1 MTTQTTP
8 TPSATTPAPVDSKNI
23 STNVLASISRLTA
36 EQKLFLPADYS
47 PENALKAAWLILQ
60 DLKGRDQ
67 KPVLTSCSPASIT
80 HALLD
85 MCYQGLNPQK
95 VQCYFIPY
103 GQSLTC
109 QRSYFGDMALAERV
123 KPGIEFYW
131 DVVREGEDL
140 TWTKKLGKS
149 FDLEHTGQGIGT
161 LNNPIKAAYCGYI
174 LDGKDMGAV
183 VMSIEQIKQ
192 AWSMSKTYQEKGNGT
207 HNKFEPAMALRT
219 VIRKCC
225 KPIINSSTDRELLAA
240 VARSENNALEAEFTE
255 EISQNAN
262 QEVLTIEPVIDRQLV
277 PEREEEAQGK
287 QAADQ
292 GQAQEG
298 PGY

>member
-1 MTTQTTP
+1 MNT
-8 TPSATTPAPVDSKNI
+8 APESTDSKNI
-23 STNVLASISRLTA
+23 STNVLTSISRLTK
-36 EQKLFLPADYS
+36 EHKLFLPADYS

-60 DLKGRDQ
+60 DLKGRDS
-67 KPVLTSCSPASIT
+67 KPVLQSCSPASIT

-85 MCYQGLNPQK
+85 MVYQGLNPSK
-95 VQCYFIPY
+95 TQCYFIPY
-103 GQSLTC
+103 GASLTC

-161 LNNPIKAAYCGYI
+161 LNNSIKAAYCGYI

-255 EISQNAN
+255 EIAQNAN
-262 QEVLTIEPVIDRQLV
+262 QEVLTIDEPVIDRQLV
-277 PEREEEAQGK
+277 PEPENEGK
-287 QAADQ
+287 EIEQ
-292 GQAQEG
+292 GQEATAGG